1 MSARF
6 HHVGAWRRKLAG
18 AFCLVTLA
26 ALGSGASAQPSTA
39 MVLYPWCA
47 FYGRLGENCGF
58 TTYQQC
64 RATISGIGGYCAV
77 NPWYNGNPSPTGS
90 PPQIRR

>member
-1 MSARF
+1 VTPSFA
-6 HHVGAWRRKLAG
+6 VGLVSGLAP
-18 AFCLVTLA
+18 VTLIAVTLCVSAPPA
-26 ALGSGASAQPSTA
+26 AA
-39 MVLYPWCA
+39 MVIYPWCA

-64 RATISGIGGYCAV
+64 RATISGIGGYCAA

>member
-1 MSARF
+1 MAMSRLDR
-6 HHVGAWRRKLAG
+6 GADVRRAKIIGLAT
-18 AFCLVTLA
+18 FA
-26 ALGSGASAQPSTA
+26 AASLCASAPPAAA
-39 MVLYPWCA
+39 MVIYPWCA